1 MPKEEECPR
10 LEEDQNPEPA
20 KSVLQSESWTHSIVT
35 GHVAVHALR
44 WHLLFLS
51 FGTGLLDAATYS
63 DLGIFASNQT
73 GKCLIDPHQDSA
85 SSDANVEPLLIAIC
99 VRQYDY
105 SLGRSYFPW
114 IWSNLGGPTPSSR
127 SVACLLPGIWH
138 HRWAIGSHTPGWIS
152 PLQRLDGL
160 LDMGAVSVAAD
171 RSSLG
176 PDGCSPD
183 RPSASRRR
191 GNCHF
196 PAGCI
201 FWNSSSNGQVLRRI
215 RDSYRNVDKS
225 VHGSADGREPLDEVV
240 AIC

>member
-1 MPKEEECPR
+1 MPKEEECSR
-10 LEEDQNPEPA
+10 LEEDQNPAPA
-20 KSVLQSESWTHSIVT
+20 KSVLQSKSWTHSIVT

-73 GKCLIDPHQDSA
+73 GECWIDPHQDSA
-85 SSDANVEPLLIAIC
+85 TSGANVEPLLVVNC

-105 SLGRSYFPW
+105 PVGRSHFPW
-114 IWSNLGGPTPSSR
+114 IWSNLGSPTPSSR
-127 SVACLLPGIWH
+127 SVACVLPSIWY
-138 HRWAIGSHTPGWIS
+138 HRRTIGSHTPGWIP

-176 PDGCSPD
+176 PDKYSPH
-183 RPSASRRR
+183 RPSASWRR
-191 GNCHF
+191 GHCHF

-201 FWNSSSNGQVLRRI
+201 FWNSSGNGQVLRRI
-215 RDSYRNVDKS
+215 RNPYRNVDKS
-225 VHGSADGREPLDEVV
+225 VHGFADGRKPLD
-240 AIC
+240 